1 MSPYSQ
7 QYPWQRP
14 TMDDFIKRAHERFHI
29 LHLPVQEI
37 THAIQSACSFFGIP
51 YPNMVYDLTNTKGGQ
66 TMFVNKN
73 TTSYNDDILC
83 YNLQQMQELEV
94 SSKDAFSLVMTHECA
109 HRYFQCTTFQGLNNG
124 AWEEELACDFFMG
137 VRSMIEQIADICK
150 VANGLGKCPGAKSHP
165 DGDLRVD
172 AIIQGQQ
179 TVLHF
184 QKNNIPPTIQNFTQA
199 FFQYCNT
206 IKPTIFA
213 RESRF

>member
-1 MSPYSQ
+1 
-7 QYPWQRP
+7 
-14 TMDDFIKRAHERFHI
+14 
-29 LHLPVQEI
+29 
-37 THAIQSACSFFGIP
+37 
-51 YPNMVYDLTNTKGGQ
+51 
-66 TMFVNKN
+66 MFVNKN

-137 VRSMIEQIADICK
+137 VRSMIEQIADIRK